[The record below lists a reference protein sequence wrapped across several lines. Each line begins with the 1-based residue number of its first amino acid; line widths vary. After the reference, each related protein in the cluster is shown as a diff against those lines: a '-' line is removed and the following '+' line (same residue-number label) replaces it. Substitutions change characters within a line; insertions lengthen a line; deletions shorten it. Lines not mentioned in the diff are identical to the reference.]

1 VSEILDRLK
10 KLQDMRGDEIEAWF
24 TLKRAEAMP
33 FLTTSVD
40 LRHNGLRVVPVDTNL
55 FPAGFN
61 NLSPRARSR
70 AARFIGHFLKDHAP
84 LAKQIL
90 IIPENHT
97 RNMGYLENLAVMV
110 SLFESLGLSVR
121 LGSLIAESGSP
132 IELVSPSGAPLI
144 EYPLLRE
151 GQTLRLEDGFTP
163 DLIVMNNDMTSGAPA
178 QLIDL
183 AQPVMPPVG
192 MGWYSRKKSIHFDEY
207 RKLLREF
214 CGAFGLDPW
223 LFKADF
229 FHCGLVDFKER
240 TNINRVAAAV
250 KKVLDNAKRKHEEHG
265 ISDDPYVFI
274 KADSGTY
281 GMGIMTVRS
290 PEEIFEMNKKDRNKM
305 NVIKEGAQVS
315 EVIIQEGIP
324 TTDAID
330 GSPAEPMIYMI
341 DGVPIG
347 GMWRVNSERDAFNN
361 LNAAGMRF
369 VGMCD
374 ETETAD
380 CPELKPLVDCHFR
393 SFGIIAALAALAA
406 ARENYDSYMLNL

>member
-1 VSEILDRLK
+1 MSDILERLK
-10 KLQDMRGDEIEAWF
+10 KLQDTRGDEIEAWF

-40 LRHNGLRVVPVDTNL
+40 LRHNGRRLVPVDTNL

-61 NLSPRARSR
+61 NLSPRARAR
-70 AARFIGHFLKDHAP
+70 ASRFIAHFLEDHIP
-84 LAKQIL
+84 QAKRIL

-97 RNMGYLENLAVMV
+97 RNLGYLENLAVMTH
-110 SLFESLGLSVR
+110 LFAALNLDVR
-121 LGSLIAESGSP
+121 IGSLAAETGQP
-132 IELVSPSGAPLI
+132 IELETPSGQHLTQ
-144 EYPLLRE
+144 YPLVRE
-151 GQTLRLEDGFTP
+151 GGTLRLEDGFTP
-163 DLIVMNNDMTSGAPA
+163 DLVVMNNDMTSGAPA

-214 CGAFGLDPW
+214 CGVFGLDPW

-250 KKVLDNAKRKHEEHG
+250 KKVLDNARRKHEEHG
-265 ISDDPYVFI
+265 IKDEPYVFV

-290 PEEIFEMNKKDRNKM
+290 PDEIFEMNKKERNKM

-324 TTDAID
+324 TTDTVD
-330 GSPAEPMIYMI
+330 GAPAEPMVYMI

-374 ETETAD
+374 EGEEPD
-380 CPELKPLVDCHFR
+380 CPDSRPLVDCHFR
-393 SFGIIAALAALAA
+393 SFGTIAALAALAA
-406 ARENYDSYMLNL
+406 ARENYDSFMLNL